1 MEKISEYIQSGLL
14 ESYVLG
20 LATPLE
26 AKEVEEMAA
35 THDEV
40 RAAIDEFSKILEK
53 KILASAVAPDPVVK
67 PMLMAT
73 LNYIDRLEKGE
84 KITFP
89 PLLDEGS
96 KISDYEEWLTRP
108 DMSAPADFNDIH
120 AKIIA
125 HTSEVTTAIVWIK
138 DFAPGEVHT
147 NELEKFLIVEGTCDI
162 TIEKDTFSLVPGDF
176 LAIPLFKD
184 HTVKVTSGIP
194 CKVILQRVAA

>member
-1 MEKISEYIQSGLL
+1 MKKIREYIESGLL
-14 ESYVLG
+14 EFYVLG

-26 AKEVEEMAA
+26 VKEVEEMAKA
-35 THDEV
+35 HDEV

-53 KILASAVAPDPVVK
+53 KVRANAVAPDPVVK

-84 KITFP
+84 KISFA
-89 PLLDEGS
+89 PLLYEGS
-96 KISDYEEWLTRP
+96 KISDYEEWLSRS
-108 DMSAPADFNDIH
+108 DMFAPADFNDIH
-120 AKIIA
+120 ARIIA
-125 HTSEVTTAIVWIK
+125 HTPEATTAIVWIK

-147 NELEKFLIVEGTCDI
+147 DELERFLIVEGTCDI

-184 HTVKVTSGIP
+184 HMVKVTSDIP